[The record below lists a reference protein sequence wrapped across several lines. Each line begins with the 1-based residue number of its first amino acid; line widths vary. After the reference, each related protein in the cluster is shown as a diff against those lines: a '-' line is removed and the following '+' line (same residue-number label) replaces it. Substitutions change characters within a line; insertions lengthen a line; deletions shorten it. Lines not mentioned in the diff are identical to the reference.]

1 MLHYSYFRE
10 NYKMVAID
18 LSKQKAL
25 DANHAIPEINFNANL
40 DRAANTRNYFIF
52 EEAVKTGLLDF
63 TQGTVKVF

>member
-25 DANHAIPEINFNANL
+25 DANHAIAEINFNANL